1 MFLHLGEVALCRR
14 CPMRPSCALPSG
26 QLSYQL
32 QRFHMRRLRG
42 SFCGGGLAMCVVW
55 LLIWLVARPWL
66 VWMPLAAVYRDLVK
80 SWHSQLV
87 QQSRICLLC
96 RRRKKC
102 GSDPWVRKIPWCNP
116 LQCSSLGNPTD
127 RGAWQATVQS
137 VTKSRTRLSDSAHM
151 VKSLLIVES
160 WGAPGLMLASHGE
173 SQGPRCSRAV
183 AHTLVGETR
192 SWAWCQTT
200 GRQSWFLKSGCR
212 ARDPR
217 VCFRSVVVGAG
228 EGCAGSWHSWVWGP
242 RCPGYVGLLLGVVVV
257 QLVPRQ
263 GLACAGK
270 SVS

>member
-1 MFLHLGEVALCRR
+1 MVVDCVWSGSWSGWLPGPDLCGCR
-14 CPMRPSCALPSG
+14 
-26 QLSYQL
+26 
-32 QRFHMRRLRG
+32 
-42 SFCGGGLAMCVVW
+42 W
-55 LLIWLVARPWL
+55 LLFTRTWSRAGILSWCSSKESACYAGDARDMGLIP
-66 VWMPLAAVYRDLVK
+66 
-80 SWHSQLV
+80 
-87 QQSRICLLC
+87 
-96 RRRKKC
+96 
-102 GSDPWVRKIPWCNP
+102 GSGRAPAGHP
-116 LQCSSLGNPTD
+116 LQCSSLGNPMD
-127 RGAWQATVQS
+127 RGAWQATVQR
-137 VTKSRTRLSDSAHM
+137 VAKSWTRLSDSAHM

-160 WGAPGLMLASHGE
+160 WGAPGLVLASHGE

-242 RCPGYVGLLLGVVVV
+242 RCPGCVGLLLGVVVV
-257 QLVPRQ
+257 QLVPGQ
-263 GLACAGK
+263 GLACTGK